1 MDIQQLSFQETG
13 RFSTLICDYLSAK
26 EELKPFYGAFP
37 ELNNF
42 AAQIEIKKKSFLSS
56 HRIQLVLSLRDQY
69 SVLKPKAEVIKNI
82 DLLEKENTFT
92 ITTGHQLCLM
102 TGPLY
107 FIYKIISTINLC
119 IQLKRKYPKS
129 NFVPIYWMAS
139 EDHDFEEVSSFRFK
153 NKNVKWPGETGGA
166 VGDLSLDNLQ
176 EVLDVFEKNL
186 GSLPEA
192 IMIKGWIESSY
203 RNSGDLSEATFRL
216 VDQLF
221 GNKGLVIIDPN
232 KSKLK
237 QLFLPVLKEELT
249 NQPSHNLV
257 MTQINRIKTEY
268 NPGYT
273 PQVNPREINL
283 FYLTEK
289 GRYRIE
295 KQGEEFLLHGTEQR
309 FSSESF
315 ITLLEKH
322 PDRFSPNV
330 ILRPLYQE
338 SILPNLCYIG
348 GGGELA
354 YWFELK
360 SNFEHFDIPFPIL
373 LLRNS
378 ALIFSKKQRNKIK
391 NLELK
396 VSDLFLKRNSLVN
409 KIVRRISNVD
419 LDLGFLKTQLEKQFE
434 YLNILVEKTD
444 KSFKGAVEAQETK
457 QSRGIDQLEKRLL
470 KAQKR
475 VLADKVRRIEA
486 LHEELFP
493 NDSLQERNL
502 NFLTLYFELG
512 LSFFPLLFDA
522 LDPMNPNFILIEY

>member
-1 MDIQQLSFQETG
+1 
-13 RFSTLICDYLSAK
+13 
-26 EELKPFYGAFP
+26 
-37 ELNNF
+37 
-42 AAQIEIKKKSFLSS
+42 
-56 HRIQLVLSLRDQY
+56 
-69 SVLKPKAEVIKNI
+69 
-82 DLLEKENTFT
+82 
-92 ITTGHQLCLM
+92 
-102 TGPLY
+102 
-107 FIYKIISTINLC
+107 
-119 IQLKRKYPKS
+119 
-129 NFVPIYWMAS
+129 
-139 EDHDFEEVSSFRFK
+139 
-153 NKNVKWPGETGGA
+153 
-166 VGDLSLDNLQ
+166 
-176 EVLDVFEKNL
+176 
-186 GSLPEA
+186 
-192 IMIKGWIESSY
+192 
-203 RNSGDLSEATFRL
+203 
-216 VDQLF
+216 
-221 GNKGLVIIDPN
+221 
-232 KSKLK
+232 
-237 QLFLPVLKEELT
+237 
-249 NQPSHNLV
+249 
-257 MTQINRIKTEY
+257 MTQIKRIKTEY

-409 KIVRRISNVD
+409 KTVRRISNVD